1 MGSKRVAVKAKLTSN
16 EIEAANR
23 AEATALLIQVG
34 YRVYRPEADCY
45 GEDLILRT
53 PDGKLRAVQL
63 KASPDVNWKKYG
75 GRSLWMLFPGSKR
88 AGPRRWFLVPH
99 DKLYEYAK
107 SKHAHAPNWK
117 KAWHWPYIPK
127 ELGRFLGRFE
137 VKGKRKPGALRG
149 KLRVGPKFFA
159 PLPPNELSAWG
170 E

>member
-23 AEATALLIQVG
+23 AEATALLIRVG

-75 GRSLWMLFPGSKR
+75 GGNPLI
-88 AGPRRWFLVPH
+88 
-99 DKLYEYAK
+99 DK
-107 SKHAHAPNWK
+107 
-117 KAWHWPYIPK
+117 
-127 ELGRFLGRFE
+127 
-137 VKGKRKPGALRG
+137 V
-149 KLRVGPKFFA
+149 
-159 PLPPNELSAWG
+159 
-170 E
+170 